1 MLLMTAVNRNASLMK
16 LLLDQFDCIEFKS
29 TSMSLLYLLLQ
40 ATRNEEEM
48 LPTCI
53 DAIVKVLER
62 AGALKTN

>member
-1 MLLMTAVNRNASLMK
+1 MK